1 MELALQIVVILMV
14 EFASQMK
21 LALQIMVILSLLV
34 ELAGEMELA
43 GQTMVTL
50 TAKTVVT

>member
-21 LALQIMVILSLLV
+21 LALQISLVV
-34 ELAGEMELA
+34 EFAGEMELA
-43 GQTMVTL
+43 GQTVVTL

>member
-21 LALQIMVILSLLV
+21 LALQISLVV

-43 GQTMVTL
+43 GQTVVAL

>member
-21 LALQIMVILSLLV
+21 LALQISLVV
-34 ELAGEMELA
+34 EFAGEMELA
-43 GQTMVTL
+43 GQTVVAL

>member
-21 LALQIMVILSLLV
+21 LALQISLVV

-43 GQTMVTL
+43 GQTVVTL